1 MQQVLPRA
9 VTAGTKS
16 IPNILKPAIA
26 HHKENDIFDLSF
38 SVPIDSDITLTSDS
52 TIELDVNGNTIEAKV
67 VSYANGII
75 EITTE
80 YTEKIKDGD
89 KVVIYGEIVD
99 DFHFLDKN
107 AIFTV
112 ATAALQEVDRQLQA
126 EKAKTALLET
136 QMADVLSRL
145 AALEST

>member
-1 MQQVLPRA
+1 M
-9 VTAGTKS
+9 
-16 IPNILKPAIA
+16 
-26 HHKENDIFDLSF
+26 SF

-52 TIELDVNGNTIEAKV
+52 TIELNVNGNTIEAKV

-112 ATAALQEVDRQLQA
+112 ATAALQEVDRQQQA
-126 EKAKTALLET
+126 DKAKIALLET

>member
-1 MQQVLPRA
+1 MYNLI
-9 VTAGTKS
+9 TIF
-16 IPNILKPAIA
+16 IP
-26 HHKENDIFDLSF
+26 FRY
-38 SVPIDSDITLTSDS
+38 
-52 TIELDVNGNTIEAKV
+52 VNHDWSEWYPSAKY
-67 VSYANGII
+67 S
-75 EITTE
+75 ITTE